1 MGSSKKKLL
10 KKARHERRQLECVF
24 KLIFDY
30 VIHADLA
37 NTHGLFADRL
47 RELQPLTAV
56 CHTWRQAT
64 LPLFYQSA
72 VCSIKELPWMDNKPG
87 STPHK
92 ELIRDAKHRVPSYT
106 QRSNIGLIIGGNNEH
121 YVRKLSIE
129 LRGDV
134 TPDASVSV
142 LSEMGFDSTK
152 WQGIEKLRI
161 SHSHGSILRNPTYS
175 SESISRLNL
184 FLLHALPNL
193 TSVKYSSAD
202 DRRYYSEFPLDGLLA
217 STLSR
222 LKEVKLVSGLI
233 PDMGSSAFLPG
244 LVALT
249 LRCPILSD
257 GAHLPMVFAET
268 LESLHMG
275 FSAADTIWSRF
286 YKPSK
291 KRKLTFKRLKTLV
304 LEYMEPAD
312 AKLKTSSEPKPI
324 SLYDDCYYASSESS
338 SVYSGTTLIHADSE
352 LPMFDDDEETLLDPD
367 SPTRLM
373 FYKQQE
379 ISRDWP
385 MFPKLKKLSVSK
397 YPDAIAQILQHF
409 TVERISHISIRD
421 VSRGWYNVNATSVVG
436 LSSLH
441 MHISPHGIGSKRDEY
456 RYQAW
461 INRLFSVTSDMTSLQ
476 LNAPTSIP
484 ISLPDV
490 IGLTRL
496 TLLSFSFRIDLGTI
510 PNLLSRLPFLQQLAI
525 HVHPWSS
532 WSNRSYGLFEH
543 GDYEMLAH
551 IPALSRSLQSLIAYV
566 GLEPS
571 ASYEQSDG
579 ESRDEP
585 MVVERELSWLL
596 ARVPS
601 LKLFKTEEWTS
612 HAIRECID
620 DLMSYESIAPHVK
633 HLPGIEISVWKY

>member
-10 KKARHERRQLECVF
+10 KKACHERRQLECVF

-72 VCSIKELPWMDNKPG
+72 VCSIKELPWMDNKTG
-87 STPHK
+87 STSHK

-338 SVYSGTTLIHADSE
+338 SVYSGTTLIHADSD

-367 SPTRLM
+367 SPTRL
-373 FYKQQE
+373 
-379 ISRDWP
+379 
-385 MFPKLKKLSVSK
+385 
-397 YPDAIAQILQHF
+397 
-409 TVERISHISIRD
+409 
-421 VSRGWYNVNATSVVG
+421 
-436 LSSLH
+436 
-441 MHISPHGIGSKRDEY
+441 
-456 RYQAW
+456 
-461 INRLFSVTSDMTSLQ
+461 
-476 LNAPTSIP
+476 
-484 ISLPDV
+484 
-490 IGLTRL
+490 
-496 TLLSFSFRIDLGTI
+496 
-510 PNLLSRLPFLQQLAI
+510 
-525 HVHPWSS
+525 
-532 WSNRSYGLFEH
+532 
-543 GDYEMLAH
+543 
-551 IPALSRSLQSLIAYV
+551 
-566 GLEPS
+566 
-571 ASYEQSDG
+571 
-579 ESRDEP
+579 
-585 MVVERELSWLL
+585 
-596 ARVPS
+596 
-601 LKLFKTEEWTS
+601 
-612 HAIRECID
+612 
-620 DLMSYESIAPHVK
+620 
-633 HLPGIEISVWKY
+633 